1 MAYKSPLNEV
11 LDAHCRALS
20 SCLSHND
27 SSLRYQNSL
36 LSRNVS
42 FLSKTN
48 ESSNLI
54 LTSKTKRTSD
64 SKISMNEYRNTNFSS
79 LLLDKIKHSLLIQK
93 DYKSNISSSE
103 KSRMMDN
110 PFISD
115 GIKNLF
121 STTIQALS
129 SRNSRDDNKSSIF
142 LNENYQSNSISRKK
156 SEIKNMLNKHS
167 NDTLSFRRQKSPKL
181 LNELNA
187 KYNIKRVNSKE
198 FFYIN
203 KKKKN
208 NDIYQTKNN
217 TKEPYE
223 KKLNELLNKTKGRNI
238 IQPYQKINT
247 VKSSLEKIINRP
259 KQHLISSESQKYL
272 IKKKLDDYVN
282 EYENFARELNCN

>member
-27 SSLRYQNSL
+27 STSRYQNSV

-48 ESSNLI
+48 ESSNII
-54 LTSKTKRTSD
+54 LTSKTKKSQ
-64 SKISMNEYRNTNFSS
+64 ISMNEYKNTNFSS
-79 LLLDKIKHSLLIQK
+79 LLLDKMKHSLLIQK
-93 DYKSNISSSE
+93 DYKSDMSSSD
-103 KSRMMDN
+103 KNRMMNN

-121 STTIQALS
+121 SSTIQALS
-129 SRNSRDDNKSSIF
+129 SRNSYEDNKSSVY
-142 LNENYQSNSISRKK
+142 LDEHYQSNSISRKK
-156 SEIKNMLNKHS
+156 NEIKNLLSKHS
-167 NDTLSFRRQKSPKL
+167 NDTFSFRRQKSPKI

-187 KYNIKRVNSKE
+187 RYNIKRINSKE

-208 NDIYQTKNN
+208 DSTYQIKSSA
-217 TKEPYE
+217 PYE
-223 KKLNELLNKTKGRNI
+223 QKLNDLLSKTKGRNI
-238 IQPYQKINT
+238 LSPYQKINT

-259 KQHLISSESQKYL
+259 KQHLISSESQKYI

>member
-27 SSLRYQNSL
+27 STSRYQNSV

-48 ESSNLI
+48 ESSNII
-54 LTSKTKRTSD
+54 LTSKTKKSN
-64 SKISMNEYRNTNFSS
+64 ISMNEYKNTNFSS
-79 LLLDKIKHSLLIQK
+79 LLLDKMKHSLLIQK
-93 DYKSNISSSE
+93 DYKSDISSSD
-103 KSRMMDN
+103 KNRVMSN

-115 GIKNLF
+115 GMKNLF
-121 STTIQALS
+121 SSTIQALS
-129 SRNSRDDNKSSIF
+129 SRNAYEDNKSSVF
-142 LNENYQSNSISRKK
+142 LNEHYQSNSISRKK
-156 SEIKNMLNKHS
+156 NEIKNLLNKDSSS
-167 NDTLSFRRQKSPKL
+167 NFSFRRQKSPKL

-187 KYNIKRVNSKE
+187 RYNIKRINSKE

-208 NDIYQTKNN
+208 DCTYQVKSTA
-217 TKEPYE
+217 PYE
-223 KKLNELLNKTKGRNI
+223 QKLNDLLSKTKGRNVVS
-238 IQPYQKINT
+238 PYQKINT

-259 KQHLISSESQKYL
+259 KQHLINSESQRYI

-282 EYENFARELNCN
+282 EYENFARELKCN

>member
-27 SSLRYQNSL
+27 STSRYQNSV

-48 ESSNLI
+48 ESSNII
-54 LTSKTKRTSD
+54 LTSKTKKSN
-64 SKISMNEYRNTNFSS
+64 ISMNEYKNTNFSS
-79 LLLDKIKHSLLIQK
+79 LLLDKMKHSLLIQK
-93 DYKSNISSSE
+93 DYKSDISSSD
-103 KSRMMDN
+103 KNRVMSN

-115 GIKNLF
+115 GMKNLF
-121 STTIQALS
+121 SSTIQALS
-129 SRNSRDDNKSSIF
+129 SRNAYEDNKSSVF
-142 LNENYQSNSISRKK
+142 LNEHYQSNSISRKK
-156 SEIKNMLNKHS
+156 NEIKNLLNKENS
-167 NDTLSFRRQKSPKL
+167 TNFSFRRQKSPKL

-187 KYNIKRVNSKE
+187 RYNIKRINSKE

-208 NDIYQTKNN
+208 DCTYQTKS
-217 TKEPYE
+217 TAPYE
-223 KKLNELLNKTKGRNI
+223 QKLNDLLSKTKGRNVVS
-238 IQPYQKINT
+238 PYQKINT

-259 KQHLISSESQKYL
+259 KQHLINSESQRYI

-282 EYENFARELNCN
+282 EYENFARELKCN